1 MYFRLNSKA
10 KNGRYFPSYLKKVF
24 SKVDTFEKDYTNIS
38 EAASGIKLIEL
49 KSLATLRVHSMS
61 RT

>member
-1 MYFRLNSKA
+1 MYFRAEFKA

-38 EAASGIKLIEL
+38 EAVRDKIN
-49 KSLATLRVHSMS
+49 
-61 RT
+61 RTQKA